1 MSFVKDVSFRNS
13 FADLRDFVRT
23 DRPHK
28 GFVFLL
34 ACLPPAMMVFGF
46 YFDARNKSTPPPP
59 QVMYIDSWPATRS
72 RAESITSIKE
82 TQQLKDRQ
90 LADQRARY
98 RALGRAS
105 GLDMDKIE
113 RDAEEIRVRSEAT
126 RVAEQA
132 K

>member
-1 MSFVKDVSFRNS
+1 MSFIKDASLRRGLI
-13 FADLRDFVRT
+13 DLRDFVRT

-34 ACLPPAMMVFGF
+34 ACLPPTMMVFGF

-72 RAESITSIKE
+72 RAESIASNTE
-82 TQQLKDRQ
+82 TQRLKDQQ

-98 RALGRAS
+98 RALGRAT

-113 RDAEEIRVRSEAT
+113 RDAEEIRVRSEAS
-126 RVAEQA
+126 RKQEQA